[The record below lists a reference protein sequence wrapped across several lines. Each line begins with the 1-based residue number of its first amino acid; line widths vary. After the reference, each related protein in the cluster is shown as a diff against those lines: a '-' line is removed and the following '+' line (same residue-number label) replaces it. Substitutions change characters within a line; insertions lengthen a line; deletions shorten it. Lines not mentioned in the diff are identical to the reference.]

1 MCFIFLAAEGIS
13 ILLSSCLYCDLLP
26 FPHFIN
32 MFGVAE
38 MGTGSETHLSQE
50 TEDQFGLLSFVEGKD
65 CGVVM
70 LILERKSGNR
80 HRVKCLL
87 L

>member
-1 MCFIFLAAEGIS
+1 
-13 ILLSSCLYCDLLP
+13 
-26 FPHFIN
+26 